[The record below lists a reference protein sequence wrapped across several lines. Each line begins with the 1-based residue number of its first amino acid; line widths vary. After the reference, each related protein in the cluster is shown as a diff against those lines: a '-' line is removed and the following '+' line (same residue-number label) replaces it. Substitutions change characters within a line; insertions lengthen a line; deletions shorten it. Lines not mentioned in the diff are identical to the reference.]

1 MLVSIIL
8 PIYNAELFVE
18 KALESLLSQT
28 YCDFE
33 LIAIDDGSTDSSLQI
48 VERLSATDKRI
59 RVVSQNNKG
68 LVYTLNHGIDLA
80 KGSLVA
86 RMDADDICEPYRL
99 EWQVKFMIDNPSV
112 VCVGGQ
118 INLID
123 MAGRDILKMSMP
135 LDHEGIDAA
144 NLSAVSHGIVH
155 PTALMRLS
163 TLRMLGG
170 YSSEYRHAEDIDL
183 WLRLGEI
190 GHLANLPITLLN
202 YRQHIGSIGYQH
214 HFEQKT
220 SQWKA
225 VKAASQRRGQEFNMV
240 QPSLA
245 DFERKSASG
254 SIEEKWAWW
263 ALKGGNL
270 STARYYAQRAV
281 SKAPWRP
288 SVWKLGLCCIR
299 GH

>member
-18 KALESLLSQT
+18 KALASLLSQT
-28 YCDFE
+28 YDDFE

-48 VERLSATDKRI
+48 VERLSVTDKRVRI
-59 RVVSQNNKG
+59 VSQKNKG
-68 LVYTLNHGIDLA
+68 LIHTLNHGIDLA
-80 KGSLVA
+80 RGSLVA

-99 EWQVKFMIDNPSV
+99 ECQVKFMADNPSV

-123 MAGRDILKMSMP
+123 TSGRDILEMSMP
-135 LDHEGIDAA
+135 LDHEAIDTA
-144 NLSAVSHGIVH
+144 NFSAVSHGIVH

-163 TLRMLGG
+163 ALRMLGG
-170 YSSEYRHAEDIDL
+170 YSSEFRHAEDIDL

-190 GHLANLPITLLN
+190 GRLANLPISLLN
-202 YRQHIGSIGYQH
+202 YRQHMGSIGYKH
-214 HFEQKT
+214 RFEQKT

-225 VKAASQRRGQEFNMV
+225 VKAAAQRRGQEFNLPP
-240 QPSLA
+240 PSRA
-245 DFERKSASG
+245 DFERQTAPG
-254 SIEEKWAWW
+254 LTEEKWAWW

-270 STARYYAQRAV
+270 STARFYSGQAILR
-281 SKAPWRP
+281 APWRH

-299 GH
+299 GR